1 MRVKDF
7 VFASKVSEATSL
19 MREIGESAFLMA
31 GGTSTYFIAS
41 KTSKVAIDISR
52 LPLKE
57 ISKINS
63 NFKIGSLTTINEI
76 MKHKENGWVLNRVAK
91 LLANQQIRNIST
103 LGGNL
108 ARVFYWS
115 DMPVALLAL
124 GGSMKLSG
132 VASKHIKI
140 SEAFSKATTHKDI
153 FNSSMLEYIEVP
165 AITKGMGFA
174 YAKET
179 RTFGAFSSATAAAGV
194 KVENGVISDI
204 KIAIGSVL
212 PFPVRLTDVEEF
224 LVGKKPDCALLKEIK
239 FDKLNKMKLVPRE
252 FMSDEFCRHLIKV
265 KVTDVIC
272 EAVKEAVG
280 GCK

>member
-19 MREIGESAFLMA
+19 MREIGDSAFLMA

-41 KTSKVAIDISR
+41 KTSKVAIDITR
-52 LPLKE
+52 LPLKG
-57 ISKINS
+57 ISRGNDT
-63 NFKIGSLTTINEI
+63 FKIGSLVTINEI
-76 MKHKENGWVLNRVAK
+76 LKYKDTGWVLDRVAK
-91 LLANQQIRNIST
+91 LIANQQIRNIST
-103 LGGNL
+103 IGGNL

-124 GGSMKLSG
+124 GGSIKLSG
-132 VASKHIKI
+132 IASKLIKI
-140 SEAFSKATTHKDI
+140 TEAFSTSTIHKDI
-153 FNSSMLEYIEVP
+153 FNSSILDYIEIP
-165 AITKGMGFA
+165 AVTKGMGFA

-179 RTFGAFSSATAAAGV
+179 RTYGAFSSATAAAGV
-194 KVENGVISDI
+194 KLENGVISEI
-204 KIAIGSVL
+204 RIAIGSVL
-212 PFPVRLTDVEEF
+212 PFPVRLTDIEDF
-224 LVGKKPDCALLKEIK
+224 LIGKKPECSLLKEIS

-272 EAVKEAVG
+272 EAIKEAMG

>member
-41 KTSKVAIDISR
+41 KTSKVAIDITR

-57 ISKINS
+57 ISKINNS
-63 NFKIGSLTTINEI
+63 FRIGSLATINEI
-76 MKHKENGWVLNRVAK
+76 LKHKDSGWVLDRVAK
-91 LLANQQIRNIST
+91 IFNNQQIRNIST
-103 LGGNL
+103 IGGNI

-124 GGSMKLSG
+124 GGSLKLSG
-132 VASKHIKI
+132 IASKHVKI
-140 SEAFSKATTHKDI
+140 SEAFSKASTHKDI
-153 FNSSMLEYIEVP
+153 FASSILEYIEIP
-165 AITKGMGFA
+165 ALTKGMGFA
-174 YAKET
+174 YSKET
-179 RTFGAFSSATAAAGV
+179 RTNGAFSSATTAAGV
-194 KVENGVISDI
+194 KIEDGVISEMRV
-204 KIAIGSVL
+204 AIGSVL
-212 PFPVRLTDVEEF
+212 PFPVRLTDIEDF
-224 LVGKKPDCALLKEIK
+224 LIGKKPACSLLKEIK
-239 FDKLNKMKLVPRE
+239 FDKLNKMKLVPKE
-252 FMSDEFCRHLIKV
+252 FMSDEFCRHLVKV

-272 EAVKEAVG
+272 EAIKEAVG

>member
-19 MREIGESAFLMA
+19 MREIGDSAFLMA

-41 KTSKVAIDISR
+41 KTSKVAIDITR
-52 LPLKE
+52 LPLKG
-57 ISKINS
+57 ISRVNDT
-63 NFKIGSLTTINEI
+63 FKIGSLVTINEI
-76 MKHKENGWVLNRVAK
+76 LKYKDTGWVLDRVAK
-91 LLANQQIRNIST
+91 LIANQQIRNIST
-103 LGGNL
+103 IGGNL

-124 GGSMKLSG
+124 GGSIKLSG
-132 VASKHIKI
+132 IASKLIKI
-140 SEAFSKATTHKDI
+140 TEAFSTSTIHKDI
-153 FNSSMLEYIEVP
+153 FNSSILDYIEIP
-165 AITKGMGFA
+165 AVTKGMGFA

-179 RTFGAFSSATAAAGV
+179 RTYGAFSSATAAAGV
-194 KVENGVISDI
+194 KLENGVISEI
-204 KIAIGSVL
+204 RIAIGSVL
-212 PFPVRLTDVEEF
+212 PFPVRLTDIEDF
-224 LVGKKPDCALLKEIK
+224 LIGKKPECSLLKEIS

-272 EAVKEAVG
+272 EAIKEAMG

>member
-7 VFASKVSEATSL
+7 VFASKVSEATSF

-41 KTSKVAIDISR
+41 KTSKVAIDITR

-57 ISKINS
+57 ISKIN
-63 NFKIGSLTTINEI
+63 NTFRIGSLVTINEI
-76 MKHKENGWVLNRVAK
+76 LKHKDHGWALDRVAK
-91 LLANQQIRNIST
+91 LIANQQIRNIST
-103 LGGNL
+103 IGGNL

-132 VASKHIKI
+132 IASKHVKI
-140 SEAFSKATTHKDI
+140 SEAFSKATTHKDT
-153 FNSSMLEYIEVP
+153 FSSSILEYIEIP
-165 AITKGMGFA
+165 ELTKGMGFA

-179 RTFGAFSSATAAAGV
+179 RTNGAFSSAIAAAGV
-194 KVENGVISDI
+194 KVEDGLISEI

-212 PFPVRLTDVEEF
+212 PFPVRLTDIEDF
-224 LVGKKPDCALLKEIK
+224 LRGKKPDCALLKEIE
-239 FDKLNKMKLVPRE
+239 FDKLNKMKLIPRE
-252 FMSDEFCRHLIKV
+252 FMSDEFCRHLVKI

-272 EAVKEAVG
+272 EAIREAVG